1 MTIPWEKTDE
11 EVIRRGYRALI
22 KRTFRLPNGA
32 VADFEIKAEGPTV
45 CVVAVT
51 GEGGVILARQFRP
64 GPEAVLLE
72 LPGGAIDAGETP
84 LEAIQRELLEE
95 TGYAGDLHY
104 LGQSYHC
111 AYSTRVSHGFVATAC
126 RKVAEPKLDERED
139 IEVVELPLEAF
150 KEHAR
155 GGQMTDMGIAY
166 QALDYLG
173 AL

>member
-1 MTIPWEKTDE
+1 VTISWEKRDE

-22 KRTFRLPNGA
+22 KRTFRLPNET

-51 GEGGVILARQFRP
+51 GGGGVILARQFRP

-95 TGYAGDLHY
+95 TGYAGDFHY

-126 RKVAEPKLDERED
+126 HKVAEPKLDEREV

-150 KEHAR
+150 KEHVR
-155 GGQMTDMGIAY
+155 GGQMTDAGIAY

>member
-1 MTIPWEKTDE
+1 MAMPWEKMGE

-22 KRTFRLPNGA
+22 KRAFRLPNGT
-32 VADFEIKAEGPTV
+32 VADFEIKREEPTV

-72 LPGGAIDAGETP
+72 LPGGAVEDGETP

-95 TGYAGDLHY
+95 TGYAGELHY

-126 RKVAEPKLDERED
+126 RKVAEPNLDERED
-139 IEVVELPLEAF
+139 IEVVELSLEAF
-150 KEHAR
+150 RAHVR
-155 GGQMTDMGIAY
+155 GGQMTDVGIAY